1 MERERPAALWICL
14 VVLAAISLAQLLY
27 GVQYGR
33 ADTLVAVVLNAVFLT
48 GLWLGH
54 RWAYVMTLV
63 LAWAGILAT
72 PILYPGH
79 TLTVLFCNGLVIVL
93 LLMATR
99 FFFPGR
105 SRNDNV

>member
-1 MERERPAALWICL
+1 MERERPAALWFCL
-14 VVLAAISLAQLLY
+14 VVLAAISLVQLLY

-33 ADTLVAVVLNAVFLT
+33 ADTLVTVVLNAVFLT
-48 GLWLGH
+48 GLWFGH

-72 PILYPGH
+72 PIIDPRH
-79 TLTVLFCNGLVIVL
+79 TLMVLFCNGLVIVP
-93 LLMATR
+93 LLMAAR

-105 SRNDNV
+105 PGSDHI